1 MAIDFSYQLPVATDR
16 DRVRFFIGDTNSAR
30 PLLDDAE
37 IAYALS
43 LASNNILR
51 SAAYACDAIAA
62 KLIRESA
69 VSVQGITLTRSLS
82 AEGYKKL
89 ATEYRAR
96 SKSFGPNAG
105 FWILKDP
112 AEKAAY
118 LADSGLIPP
127 AIRREMHDNKR
138 EHSGSLGLPSVF
150 DYLG

>member
-1 MAIDFSYQLPVATDR
+1 MAIDFNYQLPISTNR
-16 DRVRFFIGDTNSAR
+16 DRVRFLIGDTSSAR

-37 IAYALS
+37 VVHALS
-43 LASNNILR
+43 LASDNILR
-51 SAAYACDAIAA
+51 AAAYACDSIAA
-62 KLIRESA
+62 KLTRESGI
-69 VSVQGITLTRSLS
+69 SVQGINVTRSTS

-112 AEKAAY
+112 EEKAAY
-118 LADSGLIPP
+118 LANKNLIAP

-138 EHSGSLGLPSVF
+138 
-150 DYLG
+150 DT